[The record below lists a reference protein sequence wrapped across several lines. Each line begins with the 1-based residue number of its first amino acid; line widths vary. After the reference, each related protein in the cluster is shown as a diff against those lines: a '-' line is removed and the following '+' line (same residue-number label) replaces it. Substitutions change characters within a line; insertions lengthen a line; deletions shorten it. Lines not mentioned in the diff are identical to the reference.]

1 MRANEWARV
10 LARIPADELV
20 AWIRT
25 RADAAPH
32 RFMIGLAGPPGSG
45 KSTISARLA
54 DEMDAAIVPM
64 DGFHLPNDVL
74 EDRGLRAVKGA
85 PQTFDAEGFLDA
97 VRQIR
102 SGDTD
107 VSLPDFDRVG
117 DEPRADRILVPMSSS
132 IVIVE
137 GNYLLLDSSPWFELR
152 QLFDVVAHIDIDPAV
167 RVQRL
172 IARHVR
178 FGKTPAEAADFVHTS
193 DEPNAAL
200 VEAVRHRAH
209 LVVDVDR

>member
-1 MRANEWARV
+1 
-10 LARIPADELV
+10 
-20 AWIRT
+20 
-25 RADAAPH
+25 
-32 RFMIGLAGPPGSG
+32 MIGLAGPPGSG

-54 DEMDAAIVPM
+54 EELDAAIVPM
-64 DGFHLPNDVL
+64 DGFHLPNEVL
-74 EDRGLRAVKGA
+74 ENRGLRAIKGA
-85 PQTFDAEGFLDA
+85 PQTFDAEGFVDA
-97 VRQIR
+97 VREIR
-102 SGDTD
+102 SGDAD

-152 QLFDVVAHIDIDPAV
+152 QLFDVVAHLDIDPTV

-178 FGKTPAEAADFVHTS
+178 FGKTAAEAADFVHTS

-200 VEAVRHRAH
+200 VEAASHRAH
-209 LVVDVDR
+209 LVVDMDR